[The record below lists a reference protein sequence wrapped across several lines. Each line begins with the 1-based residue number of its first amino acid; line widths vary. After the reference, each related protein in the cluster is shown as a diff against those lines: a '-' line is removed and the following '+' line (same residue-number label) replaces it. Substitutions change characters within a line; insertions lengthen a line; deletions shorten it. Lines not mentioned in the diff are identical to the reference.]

1 MNVILAS
8 ASPRRRELLASAGV
22 SFVVDPAQVDERP
35 LDGEDARSYV
45 RRMATTKAR
54 AVASRRPPG
63 DPRPILAADTTVV
76 VDGEILGKPTDR
88 AEAERFLARLSGRV
102 HQVITAF
109 WLIAGDGRETGEA
122 VTTTVRFK
130 PLRRE
135 ELTAYLDTGEWRDK
149 AGAYAVQGRAAHIVV
164 AVEGSYTNVV
174 GLPLCEVV
182 DALQRM
188 DRAP

>member
-22 SFVVDPAQVDERP
+22 TFVVDPSEVDERP
-35 LDGEDARSYV
+35 LDTEDAQGYV
-45 RRMATTKAR
+45 RRVAIAKAR
-54 AVASRRPPG
+54 GAAARRRPG
-63 DPRPILAADTTVV
+63 EGRPVLAADTTVV
-76 VDGEILGKPTDR
+76 VDGEILGKPQDR

-109 WLIAGDGRETGEA
+109 WIIAADGREVGEMV
-122 VTTTVRFK
+122 VTAVRFK
-130 PLRRE
+130 PLRPE
-135 ELTAYLDTGEWRDK
+135 ELAAYLDTEEWRDK
-149 AGAYAVQGRAAHIVV
+149 AGAYAVQGHAAHLVA

-182 DALQRM
+182 EALRRLE
-188 DRAP
+188 RAP